1 MKKVKAYVGIGSNID
16 KVKNIKGCLNY
27 LKYFFSEIRISPI
40 YQSKA
45 VGMEGDDF
53 YNLVVRF
60 KTSLG
65 IKALE
70 YKLREIEYCFGRKRN
85 QPPHTSRTLDIDL
98 LLFGNLVCE
107 KHNVPRDDITNYI
120 FVLKPL
126 CDIEPDLIHPIRHEK
141 ISMLWEKFDKSLQ
154 VIQPLEDN
162 ILDNK

>member
-1 MKKVKAYVGIGSNID
+1 MKKVKVYVGIGSNID
-16 KVKNIKGCLNY
+16 KIRNIKGCLTH
-27 LKYFFSEIRISPI
+27 LKHFFSEIRISPI

-45 VGMEGDDF
+45 VGMEGEDF

-60 KTSLG
+60 ETSLG
-65 IKALE
+65 IEALE
-70 YKLREIEYCFGRKRN
+70 YKLREIEYRFGRKRN

-126 CDIEPDLIHPIRHEK
+126 CDLEPDLIHPIRHEK
-141 ISMLWEKFDKSLQ
+141 ISILWKKFDKSLQ
-154 VIQPLEDN
+154 VIESLEGN